1 MSPQAEGRPSA
12 AAVQRLP
19 DAVVNKIAAGEVVE
33 RPASV
38 VKELVENSLDA
49 GATRIEISVRGAGR
63 QLIAVTDDGRG
74 MPPEDC
80 LLALERHATSK
91 LRTEGDL
98 EAIGTLGFRG
108 EALPAIFAVSRL
120 SLLSRAADSA
130 RGFLV
135 VGEGGVVAESGPADA
150 PAGTAVEVRDL
161 FFNTPARAKFL
172 KSPATE
178 QTAIVRVVTQLAL
191 ANPGVHVR
199 LVANGRILLNAPA
212 GAGLRER
219 IGALYGFGLA
229 SRLLAVSA
237 DSGGARLEGVV
248 APPAFARTHREDIHL
263 IVNGR
268 VVRDMLLTQALL
280 EAFRPLL
287 PRDQFPLAALGLE
300 VDPSEVDV
308 NVHPAK
314 TWVRFRRPRAL
325 HGVVLDAVRA
335 ALRQMDAAP
344 AGLAARLAGDE
355 AGPGGAVFSAPGPGA
370 GAGPPGWAADAAQ
383 ASLFREG
390 EAGYRGEPFFGR
402 VVGQIEDTFIVAHT
416 ADEVFFVDQHVAHER
431 VLFDRLR
438 GELERG
444 RLASQE
450 LLFPL
455 PLELA
460 PARLRALERVHAE
473 LGRLGFAL
481 EGFGGG
487 AILLRAVP
495 SLLRTEDL
503 PRLADELSHEVDE
516 DAGQGGSPVLD
527 RLLAFVACRAA
538 IKAHQALAPEEMA
551 QVLTDLAETATPY
564 YCPHGRPIVSRIPL
578 GEIKR
583 ELRRTW

>member
-1 MSPQAEGRPSA
+1 VSPPGGR
-12 AAVQRLP
+12 AVQRLP

-49 GATRIEISVRGAGR
+49 GATRIEIAVRGAGR
-63 QLIAVTDDGRG
+63 QLIAVTDDGQG

-91 LRTEGDL
+91 LRTETDL
-98 EAIGTLGFRG
+98 DAIGTLGFRG
-108 EALPAIFAVSRL
+108 EALPAIFAVSRM
-120 SLLSRAADSA
+120 SLLSRPAAA
-130 RGFLV
+130 PRGFLV
-135 VGEGGVVAESGPADA
+135 VGDGGIVSESGPADA
-150 PAGTAVEVRDL
+150 PVGTAIEVRDL

-191 ANPGVHVR
+191 ANPGVHIR
-199 LVANGRILLNAPA
+199 LLANGRVLLSAPA
-212 GAGLRER
+212 SQGLRER
-219 IGALYGFGLA
+219 VGALYGFGLA
-229 SRLLAVSA
+229 SRLLDVSIEG
-237 DSGGARLEGVV
+237 GGARLTGVV
-248 APPAFARTHREDIHL
+248 APPALARTHREDIHL

-268 VVRDMLLTQALL
+268 VVRDTLLTQALL
-280 EAFRPLL
+280 EAFRPQL
-287 PRDQFPLAALGLE
+287 PRDQFPLAAISLDL
-300 VDPSEVDV
+300 DPSEVDV

-314 TWVRFRRPRAL
+314 TWVRFRRPRVL
-325 HGVVLDAVRA
+325 HGVVLEAVRA

-344 AGLAARLAGDE
+344 TGLSARLAGDE
-355 AGPGGAVFSAPGPGA
+355 AGIGGPALALGGA
-370 GAGPPGWAADAAQ
+370 AGPPGGAAGDLAQ
-383 ASLFREG
+383 TALFREG

-416 ADEVFFVDQHVAHER
+416 GDEVFFVDQHVAHER
-431 VLFDRLR
+431 VLFERLR
-438 GELERG
+438 AELESG
-444 RLASQE
+444 TLASQE

-455 PLELA
+455 PLELS
-460 PARLRALERVHAE
+460 PARRRALERTNPE
-473 LGRLGFAL
+473 LSRLGFAL

-487 AILLRAVP
+487 ALLLRAVP
-495 SLLRTEDL
+495 SLLRAGDL
-503 PRLADELSHEVDE
+503 SRLADELAQEVDE
-516 DAGQGGSPVLD
+516 DAGQRSSPVLD

-551 QVLTDLAETATPY
+551 QVLSDLAATATPY

>member
-1 MSPQAEGRPSA
+1 VSPAGER
-12 AAVQRLP
+12 AVHRLP

-49 GATRIEISVRGAGR
+49 GATRIEISLRGAGR
-63 QLIAVTDDGRG
+63 HLITVTDDGRG

-91 LRTEGDL
+91 LRTETDL
-98 EAIGTLGFRG
+98 DAIGTLGFRG
-108 EALPAIFAVSRL
+108 EALPAIFAVSRM
-120 SLLSRAADSA
+120 SMLSRPADA
-130 RGFLV
+130 TRGFLIA
-135 VGEGGVVAESGPADA
+135 GEGGVVGESGPADA
-150 PAGTAVEVRDL
+150 PAGTAIEIRDL

-178 QTAIVRVVTQLAL
+178 QTTIVRVVTQLAL
-191 ANPGVHVR
+191 ANPGVHIR
-199 LVANGRILLNAPA
+199 LLANGRVLLNAPA
-212 GAGLRER
+212 SRDLRER
-219 IGALYGFGLA
+219 VGALYGFGLA
-229 SRLLAVSA
+229 SRLLDVSGEG
-237 DSGGARLEGVV
+237 GGARLTGVV
-248 APPAFARTHREDIHL
+248 APPALARTHREDIHL

-268 VVRDMLLTQALL
+268 VVRDTLLTQALL
-280 EAFRPLL
+280 EAFRPQL
-287 PRDQFPLAALGLE
+287 PRDQFPLAALSLE
-300 VDPSEVDV
+300 LEPSEVDV

-314 TWVRFRRPRAL
+314 TWVRFRRPRVL
-325 HGVVLDAVRA
+325 HGIVLDAVRA

-344 AGLAARLAGDE
+344 AGLSARLAGDE
-355 AGPGGAVFSAPGPGA
+355 ASPGSLASPAPGLGGA
-370 GAGPPGWAADAAQ
+370 AGPSDWAAGDLAQ
-383 ASLFREG
+383 AALFREG
-390 EAGYRGEPFFGR
+390 EAGYRSEPFFGR

-431 VLFDRLR
+431 VLFERLR
-438 GELERG
+438 GELDAG
-444 RLASQE
+444 TLVSQE
-450 LLFPL
+450 LMFPL
-455 PLELA
+455 PLELS
-460 PARLRALERVHAE
+460 PARRRALERTNPE
-473 LGRLGFAL
+473 LARLGFVL

-487 AILLRAVP
+487 ALLLRAVP

-503 PRLADELSHEVDE
+503 PRLADELAQEVDE
-516 DAGQGGSPVLD
+516 DAGQGRSPVLD
-527 RLLAFVACRAA
+527 RLMAFVACRAA

-551 QVLTDLAETATPY
+551 QVLSDLAVTATPY

>member
-1 MSPQAEGRPSA
+1 VSAER
-12 AAVQRLP
+12 AVQRLP

-49 GATRIEISVRGAGR
+49 GATRIEIAVRGAGR
-63 QLIAVTDDGRG
+63 QLVAVTDDGRG

-91 LRTEGDL
+91 LRTETDL
-98 EAIGTLGFRG
+98 DAIGTLGFRG

-120 SLLSRAADSA
+120 SMLSRPAGAP
-130 RGFLV
+130 RGFVV
-135 VGEGGVVAESGPADA
+135 VGEGGVVSESGPADA
-150 PAGTAVEVRDL
+150 PPGTAIEVRDL

-191 ANPGVHVR
+191 ANPSVHIR
-199 LVANGRILLNAPA
+199 LLANGRVLLNAPA
-212 GAGLRER
+212 SQGLRER
-219 IGALYGFGLA
+219 VGALYGFGLA
-229 SRLLAVSA
+229 SRLLDVSG
-237 DSGGARLEGVV
+237 DGGGARLSGVV
-248 APPAFARTHREDIHL
+248 APPALARTHREDMHL

-268 VVRDMLLTQALL
+268 TVRDTLLTQALL
-280 EAFRPLL
+280 EAFRPQL
-287 PRDQFPLAALGLE
+287 PRDQFPLAAISLE

-314 TWVRFRRPRAL
+314 TWVRFRRPRVL
-325 HGVVLDAVRA
+325 HDVLLDAVRA

-344 AGLAARLAGDE
+344 SGLVARLAGDE
-355 AGPGGAVFSAPGPGA
+355 AGPAGVPAAPGLGGAAGPAGWAPG
-370 GAGPPGWAADAAQ
+370 DAAQ
-383 ASLFREG
+383 AALFHEG

-431 VLFDRLR
+431 VLFERLR
-438 GELERG
+438 GDLDG
-444 RLASQE
+444 GTLVSQE

-460 PARLRALERVHAE
+460 PARLRALERTTTE
-473 LGRLGFAL
+473 LARLGFAL
-481 EGFGGG
+481 EGFGSG
-487 AILLRAVP
+487 AVLLRAVP
-495 SLLRTEDL
+495 SLLRSADL
-503 PRLADELSHEVDE
+503 PRLADELAKEVDE
-516 DAGQGGSPVLD
+516 DTGQGSSPVLD

-538 IKAHQALAPEEMA
+538 IKAHQALAPEEMS
-551 QVLTDLAETATPY
+551 QVLSDLAVTATPY

>member
-1 MSPQAEGRPSA
+1 MPVR
-12 AAVQRLP
+12 RLP
-19 DAVVNKIAAGEVVE
+19 DTVVNKIAAGEVVE

-49 GATRIEISVRGAGR
+49 GATRIEVAVRGAGR
-63 QLIAVTDDGRG
+63 QLIAVTDDGQG
-74 MPPEDC
+74 MSPEDC

-91 LRTEGDL
+91 LRTEADL
-98 EAIGTLGFRG
+98 DAIGTLGFRG

-120 SLLSRAADSA
+120 SLLARPATAP

-135 VGEGGVVAESGPADA
+135 VGEAGLVAESGPADA
-150 PAGTAVEVRDL
+150 PAGTAVEIRDL

-178 QTAIVRVVTQLAL
+178 QTAVVRVVTQLAL
-191 ANPGVHVR
+191 AHTGVHIR

-229 SRLLAVSA
+229 SRLVDVSGEA
-237 DSGGARLEGVV
+237 PGARLHGVV
-248 APPAFARTHREDIHL
+248 APPALARTHRDDIHL
-263 IVNGR
+263 MVNGR
-268 VVRDMLLTQALL
+268 VVRDTLLTQALL

-287 PRDQFPLAALGLE
+287 PRDQFPLAALALE
-300 VDPSEVDV
+300 LDPSDVDV

-314 TWVRFRRPRAL
+314 TWVRFRRPRVL
-325 HGVVLDAVRA
+325 HGLVLDAVRT
-335 ALRQMDAAP
+335 ALRQLDAAP
-344 AGLAARLAGDE
+344 SGLVTRVAGADA
-355 AGPGGAVFSAPGPGA
+355 GAVDRLVPGLGGVA
-370 GAGPPGWAADAAQ
+370 APPGWTGGDTAQ

-402 VVGQIEDTFIVAHT
+402 VVGQIEETFIVAHT

-431 VLFDRLR
+431 VLFERLR
-438 GELERG
+438 GELEQG
-444 RLASQE
+444 VLASQE

-460 PARLRALERVHAE
+460 PARRRALERVGPE
-473 LGRLGFAL
+473 LARLGFAL

-487 AILLRAVP
+487 AMVLRAVP

-503 PRLADELSHEVDE
+503 TRLADELSQELDE
-516 DAGQGGSPVLD
+516 DRGQASSPVLD
-527 RLLAFVACRAA
+527 RLLAFVSCRAA
-538 IKAHQALAPEEMA
+538 IKAHQPLAPEEMA

>member
-1 MSPQAEGRPSA
+1 VSSSGER
-12 AAVQRLP
+12 AVQRLP

-49 GATRIEISVRGAGR
+49 GATRIEIAVRGAGR
-63 QLIAVTDDGRG
+63 QLIAVTDNGRG
-74 MPPEDC
+74 MPPDDC

-91 LRTEGDL
+91 LRTETDL
-98 EAIGTLGFRG
+98 DAIGTLGFRG
-108 EALPAIFAVSRL
+108 EALPAIFAVSRM
-120 SLLSRAADSA
+120 SMLSRPADA
-130 RGFLV
+130 PRGFLI
-135 VGEGGVVAESGPADA
+135 VGEGGLVSESGPADA
-150 PAGTAVEVRDL
+150 PAGTAIEVRDL

-199 LVANGRILLNAPA
+199 LLANGRVLLNAPA
-212 GAGLRER
+212 SQDLRER
-219 IGALYGFGLA
+219 VGALYGFGLA
-229 SRLLAVSA
+229 SRLLEVSGEG
-237 DSGGARLEGVV
+237 GGARLGGVV
-248 APPAFARTHREDIHL
+248 APPALARTHREDIHL

-268 VVRDMLLTQALL
+268 VVRDTLLTQALL
-280 EAFRPLL
+280 EAFRPQL
-287 PRDQFPLAALGLE
+287 PRDQFPLAAISIDL
-300 VDPSEVDV
+300 DPSEVDV

-314 TWVRFRRPRAL
+314 TWVRFRRPRVL
-325 HGVVLDAVRA
+325 HGVVLEAVRT

-344 AGLAARLAGDE
+344 AGLSARLAGDE
-355 AGPGGAVFSAPGPGA
+355 AGPAGVGALGLGGA
-370 GAGPPGWAADAAQ
+370 AGPPGWAAGDLAQ
-383 ASLFREG
+383 TALFREG
-390 EAGYRGEPFFGR
+390 EAGYRSEPFFGR

-416 ADEVFFVDQHVAHER
+416 AEEVFFVDQHVAHER
-431 VLFDRLR
+431 VLFERLR
-438 GELERG
+438 SELESG
-444 RLASQE
+444 TLASQE

-455 PLELA
+455 PLELS
-460 PARLRALERVHAE
+460 PARRRALERTNPE
-473 LGRLGFAL
+473 LARLGFAL

-487 AILLRAVP
+487 ALLLRAVP
-495 SLLRTEDL
+495 SLLRTGDL
-503 PRLADELSHEVDE
+503 PRLADELAQEVDE
-516 DAGQGGSPVLD
+516 DAGQGSSPVLD

-551 QVLTDLAETATPY
+551 QVLSDLAVTATPY

>member
-1 MSPQAEGRPSA
+1 VSGTASVR
-12 AAVQRLP
+12 RLP

-49 GATRIEISVRGAGR
+49 GATRVEVVVRGAGC

-91 LRTEGDL
+91 LRTETDL
-98 EAIGTLGFRG
+98 AAIGTLGFRG

-120 SLLSRAADSA
+120 SLLSRPSAAP

-135 VGEGGVVAESGPADA
+135 AGEGGVVGESGVADA
-150 PAGTAVEVRDL
+150 PVGTAVEVRDL

-178 QTAIVRVVTQLAL
+178 QTAVVRVVTQLAL

-199 LVANGRILLNAPA
+199 LTANGRVLLNAPA
-212 GAGLRER
+212 GAGFRER
-219 IGALYGFGLA
+219 VGGLYGFGLA
-229 SRLLAVSA
+229 SRLLDVAGEA
-237 DSGGARLEGVV
+237 GGARLAGVV
-248 APPAFARTHREDIHL
+248 APPALARTHRDDIHL

-268 VVRDMLLTQALL
+268 VVRDPLVTQALL

-287 PRDQFPLAALGLE
+287 PRDQFPLAVLGLDL
-300 VDPSEVDV
+300 DPAEVDV

-314 TWVRFRRPRAL
+314 TWVRFRRPRVL
-325 HGVVLDAVRA
+325 HGLVLDTVRA
-335 ALRQMDAAP
+335 ALRRLDAAP
-344 AGLAARLAGDE
+344 AGLAMRPAGDE
-355 AGPGGAVFSAPGPGA
+355 PGTGGPLIAVPGMGA
-370 GAGPPGWAADAAQ
+370 GAPAGWAAADLAQ

-390 EAGYRGEPFFGR
+390 DPGYRSEPFFGR

-416 ADEVFFVDQHVAHER
+416 ADEVFFIDQHVAHER
-431 VLFDRLR
+431 VLFERLR
-438 GELERG
+438 GELDRG
-444 RLASQE
+444 ALASQE
-450 LLFPL
+450 LLFPQ

-460 PARLRALERVHAE
+460 PAQLRALDRVRAE

-481 EGFGGG
+481 EGFGGSS
-487 AILLRAVP
+487 ILLRAVP
-495 SLLRTEDL
+495 SLLRSEDVA
-503 PRLADELSHEVDE
+503 RLADELSRELDE
-516 DAGQGGSPVLD
+516 DAGQGSSPVLD

-551 QVLTDLAETATPY
+551 QVLIDLGATATPY

>member
-1 MSPQAEGRPSA
+1 VGTVMSTIR
-12 AAVQRLP
+12 RLP

-49 GATRIEISVRGAGR
+49 AATRIEIAVRGAGR
-63 QLIAVTDDGRG
+63 QLIAVTDDGQG
-74 MPPEDC
+74 MPSEDC

-91 LRTEGDL
+91 LRTETDL
-98 EAIGTLGFRG
+98 DAIGTLGFRG

-120 SLLSRAADSA
+120 SILSRPAAEP
-130 RGFLV
+130 RGCLV
-135 VGEGGVVAESGPADA
+135 VGEGGIVGESGPADA
-150 PAGTAVEVRDL
+150 PVGTSVEVRDL
-161 FFNTPARAKFL
+161 FFNTPARGKFL

-191 ANPGVHVR
+191 ANPGVHMR
-199 LVANGRILLNAPA
+199 LVANGRVLLNAPA

-219 IGALYGFGLA
+219 LGGLYGFGLA
-229 SRLLAVSA
+229 SRLLDVSGEG
-237 DSGGARLEGVV
+237 GGARLGGVV
-248 APPAFARTHREDIHL
+248 APPALARTHRDDIHL
-263 IVNGR
+263 MVNGR
-268 VVRDMLLTQALL
+268 VVRDTLLTQALL
-280 EAFRPLL
+280 EAFRPML
-287 PRDQFPLAALGLE
+287 PRDQFPLAVLELE

-314 TWVRFRRPRAL
+314 TWVRFRRPRVL
-325 HGVVLDAVRA
+325 HGLVLDAVRT

-344 AGLAARLAGDE
+344 AGLVPRIAGAD
-355 AGPGGAVFSAPGPGA
+355 AGPSAAAVPVPGLD
-370 GAGPPGWAADAAQ
+370 GPAQPAWTGDDPAQ

-390 EAGYRGEPFFGR
+390 EANYRGEPFFGR

-431 VLFDRLR
+431 VLFERLR
-438 GELERG
+438 GDLERG
-444 RLASQE
+444 ALASQE
-450 LLFPL
+450 LLFPM

-460 PARLRALERVHAE
+460 PARLRALERVHPE
-473 LGRLGFAL
+473 LSRLGFAL
-481 EGFGGG
+481 EGFGGS

-495 SLLRTEDL
+495 SLLRAEDL
-503 PRLADELSHEVDE
+503 ARLADELARELE
-516 DAGQGGSPVLD
+516 EEGQASSPVLD

-583 ELRRTW
+583 ELHRTW